1 VQIDHGSAS
10 SFQWINVSR
19 MIAGLHHAGIRMS
32 YCLLYAMHRRPS
44 VYDTDVLARGSRDH
58 WNTPSLGAAID
69 TLGLT
74 GVSNMRFIPTLA
86 LEESDA
92 NPIHGSTRS
101 PL

>member
-10 SFQWINVSR
+10 SFQWINVR
-19 MIAGLHHAGIRMS
+19 RIIAGLLHTGIRTS
-32 YCLLYAMHRRPS
+32 YCRLYAMHRRPS

-74 GVSNMRFIPTLA
+74 GVSNIRFIPTLA